1 MTPAETHTEKNEKH
15 VSAGQNNTSNSTGD
29 SLLHP
34 AENRNI
40 LLWLAVLGIP
50 GLLLFLILNK
60 LA

>member
-1 MTPAETHTEKNEKH
+1 MTPTETHTEKNADVH
-15 VSAGQNNTSNSTGD
+15 QNNAANPTGE

-40 LLWLAVLGIP
+40 LIWLAVLGIP

>member
-1 MTPAETHTEKNEKH
+1 MTRTETTPAETHTEKRA
-15 VSAGQNNTSNSTGD
+15 VNTPGD